1 MTRSKLIEKIA
12 LEHKLFDAD
21 AKRAVITIFEEIITA
36 LEQGR
41 RVEMRGFGSFNLK
54 HHAARNNARNPRT
67 GEHVDVP
74 AKTIAA
80 FKTGR
85 GLRQRINA
93 E

>member
-1 MTRSKLIEKIA
+1 MTRSELIEKIA

-54 HHAARNNARNPRT
+54 HHAARIGHNPRT

-85 GLRQRINA
+85 GLHQRINA